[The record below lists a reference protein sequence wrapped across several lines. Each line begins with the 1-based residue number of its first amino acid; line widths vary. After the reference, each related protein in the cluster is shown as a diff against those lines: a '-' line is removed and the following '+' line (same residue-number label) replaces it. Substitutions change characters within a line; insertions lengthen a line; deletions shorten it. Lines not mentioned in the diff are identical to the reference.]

1 MWLEQ
6 NKVEFSYHDLLK
18 EQLSLKDLKKLA
30 GINKLTVKELINR
43 KSQVFKKM
51 NIDLDSLDEKSAAD
65 LISNNPRIL
74 TRPLLTG
81 GKKLILGFKE
91 AEYQELLT
99 D

>member
-1 MWLEQ
+1 VWLEQ
-6 NKVEFSYHDLLK
+6 NKVEFSYHNLLK

-30 GINKLTVKELINR
+30 GINKLTVKDLINR
-43 KSQVFKKM
+43 RSQVFKKM
-51 NIDLDSLDEKSAAD
+51 DIDFDSLDEEAAAD

-74 TRPLLTG
+74 IRPLLTD

-91 AEYQELLT
+91 VEYQQLLT